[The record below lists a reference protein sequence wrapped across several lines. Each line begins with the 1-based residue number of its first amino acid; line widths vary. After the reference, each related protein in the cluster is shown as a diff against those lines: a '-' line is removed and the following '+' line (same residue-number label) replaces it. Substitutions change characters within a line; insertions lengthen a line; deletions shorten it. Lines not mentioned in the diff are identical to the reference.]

1 MAAGRSLAAAQV
13 PCIQWRPKAQDDL
26 RAVVQSIA
34 KAYPGP
40 ASSVSES
47 GGLQESGPGLSDAMR
62 PELARS
68 FGQALRSQ
76 IDRLAQCPELG
87 RTGRPGLPDDVR
99 ELVVHDDYIVFYR
112 LLAQTGVIEIL
123 RIKPRVRHAP

>member
-1 MAAGRSLAAAQV
+1 MVAGRSLASAQIS
-13 PCIQWRPKAQDDL
+13 CIQWRPKAQDDL
-26 RAVVQSIA
+26 RAVMQSIA
-34 KAYPGP
+34 QGDLGP
-40 ASSVSES
+40 ASPVSES
-47 GGLQESGPGLSDAMR
+47 GRPQESRPGQFDAMR
-62 PELARS
+62 PGMARS

-123 RIKPRVRHAP
+123 RMKPRVRHAP

>member
-1 MAAGRSLAAAQV
+1 MAADGSMAPAQNF
-13 PCIQWRPKAQDDL
+13 CIQWRPKAQDDL
-26 RAVVQSIA
+26 RAVMQSIA
-34 KAYPGP
+34 RGGLGL
-40 ASSVSES
+40 ASAVPEG
-47 GGLQESGPGLSDAMR
+47 GGLQESGPRQSEAMR

-76 IDRLAQCPELG
+76 IDRLTQCPELG

-112 LLAQTGVIEIL
+112 VLAQTGVIEIL
-123 RIKPRVRHAP
+123 RIKPRVRHKP